1 MCQIEGRAK
10 RLILDTGSNVSILQ
24 PGVSDCE
31 LQESPLKPFGVTG
44 EALEVVGQQLVSF
57 TLGGKGLRH
66 TFLVCPL
73 PTEVAGLLG
82 MDFFEKFEAEIS
94 FNTRI
99 LTWSDKPEVLRE
111 SPGTR
116 GKSTALTVFVQDKAR
131 HSPGASKP
139 KEPSRAND
147 PKKDAQEDTAPSLDQ
162 VWLVRSSEKVT
173 IEPRCRQIVTA
184 KLEGKKGQSFPTLVC
199 VEPAHIPMH
208 GILPARVI
216 TRVGLSI
223 IQHESGKAPIPNSRT
238 HVMLAN
244 FGDTPI
250 TVPKSTVLGIAEQV
264 SEKLVD
270 QINTSRSCKET
281 GKVIE
286 NVDLY
291 HKLLGGKLDHL
302 PRKDREKIEPVLLKY
317 AHVFHDEESNDFK
330 ATDVVEHEI
339 NLNDP
344 TPVRRPQY
352 RTPFALRGEM
362 KAQIGKMLEKGV
374 IRESC
379 SPWTS
384 PAILV
389 PKRSP
394 DGKPKYRFCV
404 DFRALN
410 AVTKFDPYPLPVF
423 EETTSTLHG
432 SKYFSVLDC
441 YSGFWQVKIKE
452 EHKERTGFTVPSGH
466 FEFNRLPF
474 GLSNSPANFQRL
486 MDLVLKDLIG
496 DELHVFI
503 DDVIIFSKTA
513 EEHAA
518 RLEHVLERFDRASLQ
533 LHPQK
538 CSIARPQVNYL
549 GYVLSQDGITASP
562 DKVKAVRNYPT
573 PTNVREVRAFLGLAS
588 FYRRLVPD
596 FAELSKHL
604 TVLTKKD
611 HDFMWGP
618 EPAGCVRKIE
628 REVMHNPCTGL
639 PGF

>member
-1 MCQIEGRAK
+1 
-10 RLILDTGSNVSILQ
+10 
-24 PGVSDCE
+24 
-31 LQESPLKPFGVTG
+31 
-44 EALEVVGQQLVSF
+44 
-57 TLGGKGLRH
+57 
-66 TFLVCPL
+66 
-73 PTEVAGLLG
+73 
-82 MDFFEKFEAEIS
+82 
-94 FNTRI
+94 
-99 LTWSDKPEVLRE
+99 
-111 SPGTR
+111 
-116 GKSTALTVFVQDKAR
+116 
-131 HSPGASKP
+131 
-139 KEPSRAND
+139 
-147 PKKDAQEDTAPSLDQ
+147 
-162 VWLVRSSEKVT
+162 
-173 IEPRCRQIVTA
+173 
-184 KLEGKKGQSFPTLVC
+184 
-199 VEPAHIPMH
+199 
-208 GILPARVI
+208 
-216 TRVGLSI
+216 
-223 IQHESGKAPIPNSRT
+223 
-238 HVMLAN
+238 
-244 FGDTPI
+244 
-250 TVPKSTVLGIAEQV
+250 
-264 SEKLVD
+264 
-270 QINTSRSCKET
+270 
-281 GKVIE
+281 
-286 NVDLY
+286 
-291 HKLLGGKLDHL
+291 
-302 PRKDREKIEPVLLKY
+302 
-317 AHVFHDEESNDFK
+317 
-330 ATDVVEHEI
+330 VVEHEI
-339 NLNDP
+339 NLNDL

-384 PAILV
+384 PALLV

-410 AVTKFDPYPLPVF
+410 AVTKFDPYSLPVF

-518 RLEHVLERFDRASLQ
+518 RLEHVLDRFDRANLQ

-573 PTNVREVRAFLGLAS
+573 PINVRDVRAFLGLAS

-618 EPAGCVRKIE
+618 EQQEAFEKLKDRLCTTPVLAYPDFSQPFILTTDASKMAVAAVLSQLQEGVERPLAYASRQLTKNEASYSASESEMLALVWAAKHFRCYLYGRKFVVRTDHAALTYLK
-628 REVMHNPCTGL
+628 N
-639 PGF
+639 FADQNA